1 MRTINEAILE
11 ENLLKLFEELNYEVI
26 YSTDEKYLVGG
37 LFSLRDSYEDVLLIN
52 RLRNSLIRINPSIP
66 IDLIDAAIKEIQRIE
81 TQNLILD
88 NETFHKFLVNGISL
102 PELIEGEERHKLI
115 RLIDFDEP
123 LNNDFLVINQF
134 TVKHNNLT
142 PRRPDV
148 VVFINGFPI
157 ALFELKNPAD
167 EDATIDDAFNQIQ
180 TYKEQIPSLFK
191 YNEIIIISDGWDA
204 RSGTLTSKFERFMQW
219 KTIDG
224 EKIEENL
231 YNLEILVK
239 GMFKKE
245 RLLDIICNFI
255 VFEKDKFVDKKLA
268 TYHQYWAT
276 NRAVQST
283 LRASGYILK
292 KIPKEKYVSEPPESF
307 GLSSVNQ
314 QPIGDRKAGVV
325 WHTQGS
331 GKSLTMIFYAAKI
344 IKEMDNPTIVVLT
357 DRNDLDDQLFGTF
370 CNCQDILRQSPSQ
383 AETRKD
389 LFKLLKV
396 DSGGIVFTTIQKF
409 YPESENNSYPLLS
422 DRENIIVIADEA
434 HRSQYGFHAK
444 INYTDDEPIINY
456 GFAKYVRD
464 ALPNAT
470 FIGFTGTP
478 IEKIDKSTP
487 AVFGNYVDI
496 YDIEQSIIDGAT
508 VRIYY
513 ESRLAKLELNPE
525 ERPNIDEEFEEVTE
539 GEEITKK
546 EKLKSKWSQLE
557 KVAGT
562 PERIKRIAR
571 DIIEHFEN
579 RLSIID
585 GKGMIVC
592 MSRRICIEIYNEII
606 KLRPHWHSDEDDK
619 GFVKVVITGSASDP
633 VEWQNHIRN
642 KIRRKRIGDN
652 FKNPEHETKLLIVRD
667 MFLTGYDV
675 PCLHTMY
682 IDKPMQGHTLMQA
695 IARVNRVYPGKE
707 GGLIVD
713 YMGIGMELKKAL
725 INYTESGGK
734 GKVVLDQEE
743 AVKIM
748 IEKFEI
754 IKDMFHDFDYRKFF
768 QIPTDQRMQFMNN
781 ALEHILKEESRK
793 LRFIIQATSLE
804 KAYSIAIPHPEA
816 LKIGEDVEFF
826 NALKTS
832 LIKTSIVSLP
842 QKKDYETAIKQILS
856 KAVISDR
863 VIDIFKAAGIR
874 KPEISILSE
883 EFLLEVKEMPQ
894 KNLALE
900 ALKKLLNDEIK
911 IILKKNLVKGKAF
924 SEMLEETIKKY
935 TNRIIEAAQV
945 IEELI
950 ILARK
955 IRDERNRGQALGLSD
970 EELAFYDA
978 LEVNDSAVKILG
990 DATLKKIALEL
1001 TKMIRSSVTLD
1012 WTKRESV
1019 QAQLRLKVKRILKKY
1034 GYPPDKQK
1042 KATDTVLKQAE
1053 LFAESLL

>member
-1 MRTINEAILE
+1 MKVINEAILE
-11 ENLLKLFEELNYEVI
+11 ENLLKIFESLGYDI
-26 YSTDEKYLVGG
+26 IQSTDERYLPGG
-37 LFSLRDSYEDVLLIN
+37 LFSLRNSYEEVILTKKLKE
-52 RLRNSLIRINPSIP
+52 SLIRINPEAP
-66 IDLIDAAIKEIQRIE
+66 LHLIDAAIKELLRIE
-81 TQNLILD
+81 TQNLISD
-88 NETFHKFLVNGISL
+88 NETFHKFLIDGISL
-102 PELIEGEERHKLI
+102 PALVNKEERYKLI
-115 RLIDFDEP
+115 KLIDFEDP
-123 LNNDFLVINQF
+123 YNNDFLVINQF
-134 TVKHNNLT
+134 TVVQNNIE
-142 PRRPDV
+142 RRADV
-148 VVFINGFPI
+148 VVFINGLPLVLI
-157 ALFELKNPAD
+157 ELKNPAD
-167 EDATIDDAFNQIQ
+167 EETTIEDAYNQIQ
-180 TYKEQIPSLFK
+180 TYKEQISSIFK
-191 YNEIIIISDGWDA
+191 YNEIIVISDGWDA
-204 RSGTLTSKFERFMQW
+204 RAGTITSQFERFMQW

-224 EKIEENL
+224 EKIEESN
-231 YNLEILVK
+231 YNLEILARGIFDK
-239 GMFKKE
+239 I
-245 RLLDIICNFI
+245 RILDIINNFI
-255 VFEKDKFVDKKLA
+255 LFDKDKIVDKKLA
-268 TYHQYWAT
+268 AYHQYWAT
-276 NRAVQST
+276 NRAVKST
-283 LRASGYILK
+283 LRASGYLLK
-292 KIPKEKYVSEPPESF
+292 KIPENKIVSEPPESF
-307 GLSSVNQ
+307 GLTGVNQ

-370 CNCQDILRQSPSQ
+370 SNCKDILRQEPVQ
-383 AETRKD
+383 ANSRKELMD
-389 LFKLLKV
+389 LLRV

-409 YPESENNSYPLLS
+409 FPESDSSVYPLLS
-422 DRENIIVIADEA
+422 DRENIVVIADEA

-444 INYTDDEPIINY
+444 INHTNDEPMVSY

-478 IEKIDKSTP
+478 IEKIDRNTP

-539 GEEITKK
+539 GEEITQK
-546 EKLKSKWSQLE
+546 EKLKSRWSQLE

-562 PERIKRIAR
+562 PERIKRIAK

-579 RLSIID
+579 RLSILD

-592 MSRRICIEIYNEII
+592 MSRRICIDLYNEII
-606 KLRPHWHSDEDDK
+606 KLRPQWHSDEDDK

-633 VEWQNHIRN
+633 VEWQKHIRN
-642 KIRRKRIGDN
+642 KLRRKRIGDN
-652 FKNPEHETKLLIVRD
+652 FKDPNHETKLLIVRD

-682 IDKPMQGHTLMQA
+682 LDKPMQGHTLMQA

-713 YMGIGMELKKAL
+713 YMGIALELKKAL
-725 INYTESGGK
+725 INYTESGGR
-734 GKVVLDQEE
+734 GNVVLEQEE

-748 IEKFEI
+748 LEKFEI
-754 IKDMFHDFDYRKFF
+754 LKDMFYDFDYRKFF
-768 QIPTDQRMQFMNN
+768 EIPPEERMQFMNN
-781 ALEHILKEESRK
+781 ALEHIFKEEGRK
-793 LRFIIQATSLE
+793 ERFLIQATALE
-804 KAYSIAIPHPEA
+804 RAFSIAIPHPEA
-816 LKIGEDVEFF
+816 QKIRDDVGFF
-826 NALKTS
+826 NALKS
-832 LIKTSIVSLP
+832 SIIKTFEKPVSR
-842 QKKDYETAIKQILS
+842 KREYESAINQILS

-863 VIDIFKAAGIR
+863 VIDIFKAAGLK
-874 KPEISILSE
+874 KPEISILSD

-911 IILKKNLVKGKAF
+911 IIMKKNFVKGKAF

-955 IRDERNRGQALGLSD
+955 IRDERNRGEQLGLSE

-978 LEVNDSAVKILG
+978 LGVNDSAVKILG
-990 DATLKKIALEL
+990 DAVLKKIALEL
-1001 TKMIRSSVTLD
+1001 TNTIRHNVTVD
-1012 WTKRESV
+1012 WTHRESI
-1019 QAQLRLKVKRILKKY
+1019 QAELRLKVKKILKKY
-1034 GYPPDKQK
+1034 GYPPDKQQQ
-1042 KATDTVLKQAE
+1042 ATDTVLKQAE
-1053 LFAESLL
+1053 LFAGNLI